1 METLQSPMRPE
12 IPKNRPLSFK
22 GRRNSNGIT
31 LIEVIATMTFL
42 SIGLLGLVSMA
53 MTAAPTVVSIHSRG
67 NPAGTNSQRE
77 VTLDVTT
84 SAESSVYG
92 ALNNST

>member
-1 METLQSPMRPE
+1 MRPE

-67 NPAGTNSQRE
+67 NPAGTNSQR
-77 VTLDVTT
+77 VIILDVKIYGDDII
-84 SAESSVYG
+84 YG
-92 ALNNST
+92 ALNNSS